1 MYKPRQLSYTNTVST
16 MGRMGEKKNIIND
29 YCEIRDK
36 YEKNII
42 SRMLKEN
49 NSDKD
54 DYIIDINHDIIVN
67 EIVDNPG
74 YTFPNTDNIVTI
86 NERPCILLDLK
97 YPPIENITYTLT
109 YNTHNVYN

>member
-16 MGRMGEKKNIIND
+16 MGRMGERKNIIND

-54 DYIIDINHDIIVN
+54 KEIFSFIKNEKLDEFIECFNPNNINIRRRKEFLEQDSMVHDVVTVFSKDEN
-67 EIVDNPG
+67 DLNL
-74 YTFPNTDNIVTI
+74 NIH
-86 NERPCILLDLK
+86 D
-97 YPPIENITYTLT
+97 
-109 YNTHNVYN
+109 